1 MTDVEIWALQQF
13 SASGSDVR
21 MAYTT
26 VGDDTKLQY
35 IGVSPAI
42 DAPTS
47 AEAWYI
53 GKIYYDKNGC
63 MIRFVKLSIQK
74 KWDDRGTIF
83 PT

>member
-26 VGDDTKLQY
+26 IGETSYLQY

-42 DAPTS
+42 DAGTDK
-47 AEAWYI
+47 EVWYI
-53 GKIYYDKNGC
+53 GKLYYNATPC
-63 MIRFVKLSIQK
+63 MIRFVKLAVQK
-74 KWDDRGTIF
+74 AWDNRGTLF